1 MMMVP
6 MHLQTFS
13 PKSVRPVR
21 GICMFDV
28 PTKQFQHPARAGPT
42 TSNLTLMCH
51 RIANAWL
58 NFHSFFANFDWFQAQ
73 WRRISSCREV
83 DPQFSNTP
91 TMLPW
96 LPIYTCFTRMR
107 FLHAGARSRGRV
119 GRDGQGTHVDDVVHI
134 MSLQ

>member
-58 NFHSFFANFDWFQAQ
+58 NFHSFLPTSIGSKLNGDASQA
-73 WRRISSCREV
+73 
-83 DPQFSNTP
+83 
-91 TMLPW
+91 
-96 LPIYTCFTRMR
+96 
-107 FLHAGARSRGRV
+107 
-119 GRDGQGTHVDDVVHI
+119 VVK
-134 MSLQ
+134 